1 MSLFPALCQLCVRD
15 MLICSLL
22 RQERRSMNAFA
33 LVEPHGF
40 AASLHQP
47 QLDYAHKNGTER
59 TYRTG
64 KPRKLSE
71 ELIAQFC
78 QGLRACPGG
87 PMEMFCNALGIVRST
102 FYEWLDRGKREP
114 DTLYGQGAGKK
125 AV

>member
-1 MSLFPALCQLCVRD
+1 M
-15 MLICSLL
+15 
-22 RQERRSMNAFA
+22 
-33 LVEPHGF
+33 GF
-40 AASLHQP
+40 AKQRRMNSGNNRNVQTARLRPGSV

-87 PMEMFCNALGIVRST
+87 PVEMFCDALGIVRST